1 VSAGDHH
8 FFSLIALISMASA
21 QISGT
26 LPDAPS
32 IQLVGHLPARLAERA
47 ADLYLCALADQLVP
61 IYGAGPR
68 ARRALASGFNRHMCI
83 CAVAGDRLIGI
94 LGVQTAAADFLE
106 VTLSSLQPFYGIP
119 GSLWRMALLALL
131 HHSPVADEVHIDGV
145 VVAPAYR
152 GQGVG
157 AAMITSL
164 AAWATGRGLSMLTLE
179 VVDAN
184 PQAKRL
190 YRHLGF
196 ESVREQTVWPVG
208 SLFGFRSST
217 VMIKALI

>member
-1 VSAGDHH
+1 MKSILTEL
-8 FFSLIALISMASA
+8 SSPLPIA
-21 QISGT
+21 
-26 LPDAPS
+26 D
-32 IQLVGHLPARLAERA
+32 
-47 ADLYLCALADQLVP
+47 
-61 IYGAGPR
+61 
-68 ARRALASGFNRHMCI
+68 RAL
-83 CAVAGDRLIGI
+83 V
-94 LGVQTAAADFLE
+94 
-106 VTLSSLQPFYGIP
+106 
-119 GSLWRMALLALL
+119 
-131 HHSPVADEVHIDGV
+131 
-145 VVAPAYR
+145 
-152 GQGVG
+152 